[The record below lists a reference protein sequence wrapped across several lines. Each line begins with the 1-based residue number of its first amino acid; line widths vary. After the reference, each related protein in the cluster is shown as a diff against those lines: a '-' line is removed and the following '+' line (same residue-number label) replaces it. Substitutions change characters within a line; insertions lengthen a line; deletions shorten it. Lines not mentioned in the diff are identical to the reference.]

1 MRHELYCLPPSPC
14 SPLSTSSLYL
24 LAPRYLLSLS
34 PLSISPLLHLPSPHF
49 TPSISSIPISSTST
63 LLTSPP
69 PDDNHWSSKASQA
82 TNSSGPLSSELL
94 GDVAGADVI
103 IIDDIVGTYMCLY
116 VGGGGR
122 GYIGLYLI

>member
-1 MRHELYCLPPSPC
+1 MSCIAFLPP
-14 SPLSTSSLYL
+14 LVH
-24 LAPRYLLSLS
+24 LSLP
-34 PLSISPLLHLPSPHF
+34 PLFISPLYLPSPPPPLSSLHPLHLLHPHLLHLHSPHF
-49 TPSISSIPISSTST
+49 T
-63 LLTSPP
+63 P